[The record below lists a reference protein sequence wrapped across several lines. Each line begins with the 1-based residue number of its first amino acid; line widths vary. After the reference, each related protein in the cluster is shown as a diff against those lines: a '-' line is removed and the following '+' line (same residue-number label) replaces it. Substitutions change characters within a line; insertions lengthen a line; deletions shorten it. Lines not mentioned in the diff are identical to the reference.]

1 MLTEE
6 GTASRACLEA
16 TISRRDRAYKV
27 QTKLLMSDK
36 TTLRMT
42 ETEQSQV
49 SMKQGNNNITP
60 GKHES
65 ARDVVA
71 RHLRVNTA

>member
-6 GTASRACLEA
+6 ATASRACLEA

-49 SMKQGNNNITP
+49 SMRQGHTAITP